1 MLVGLLHFFRGSVQF
16 SIEGSPERFYNQCA
30 KQGIPLWGIQ
40 GAVHTALSPPLP
52 TIPGFEPV
60 PAGPAA
66 DCAYKKR
73 PECPSGFPFC
83 ANEEV
88 SL

>member
-1 MLVGLLHFFRGSVQF
+1 MLVGLLRFFRGSVQF

-40 GAVHTALSPPLP
+40 GGGAYSAFAAAS

-66 DCAYKKR
+66 DCVYEKR